1 MPETPKP
8 QVTTQERRVLTK
20 SLGIDSADD
29 AATVEDLR
37 ADVSAEADE
46 TFRWVRRAVRQ
57 DLTGEL
63 DADLL
68 DRAISEFEARMEEM
82 SAVREAGVPDGEAA
96 ADELYREL
104 VEPAWEAYDHL
115 ADVGFFESL
124 EVNLPAFTE
133 EAIDTTAGQLVA
145 SDALLESLS
154 AAGFDN
160 HEQTVLLS
168 NVVNNKTRLSRWV
181 PTRDI
186 PEGVEFDVEY
196 IPPLHQRSMGGALL
210 WVDALDDH
218 LWQKEILVTE
228 EILDDA
234 FWYTKA
240 VVAGLYAML
249 RGARSIAAGDDDLSD
264 TETTAALIGGSAIA
278 IVNQEELMKD
288 VFWINEEDRDPSPAR
303 Q

>member
-8 QVTTQERRVLTK
+8 QVTTQERRVLTE
-20 SLGIDSADD
+20 SLGIDDADD
-29 AATVEDLR
+29 AVTVSDLS

-46 TFRWVRRAVRQ
+46 TFRVRQAVRG

-68 DRAISEFEARMEEM
+68 DRAISELEARMEDV
-82 SAVREAGVPDGEAA
+82 SAVREAGVPGGEAEA
-96 ADELYREL
+96 EELYREL
-104 VEPAWEAYDHL
+104 VEPAWEVYDHL

-124 EVNLPAFTE
+124 EANLPAFTE

-145 SDALLESLS
+145 SEALLESLS
-154 AAGFDN
+154 AAGFDD
-160 HEQTVLLS
+160 HEQTVLLL

-210 WVDALDDH
+210 WVNALDDH

-234 FWYTKA
+234 FWYAKA
-240 VVAGLYAML
+240 IVAGLYAIM
-249 RGARSIAAGDDDLSD
+249 RGARAVANGDDDLTD
-264 TETTAALIGGSAIA
+264 AETTAALIGGSAIA
-278 IVNQEELMKD
+278 IVNQEEMMKD
-288 VFWINEEDRDPSPAR
+288 VFWINEDDRAPSPAR